1 MSIPRIEKPIF
12 MIGMPRSGTTAISE
26 AISLHRDLGWFSNY
40 LGRVPFLPHLTLLDR
55 ITSHPSYGWRLR
67 GKKSQSKSVASFLRR
82 FLPHT
87 DEAFP
92 IWDRCCGDKFLWE
105 YLIGQTATE
114 TEKNCISKY
123 MLRVLRYQ
131 KKRRFFTKLTGP
143 PRICYL
149 SSIFPD
155 AYFVHVIRDPRG
167 VISSLKNVYFWKV
180 GKGPAELWWKNG
192 MPKEYIQE
200 LEDCGKSPAALG
212 AMQWKRVVE
221 LTWEERLLLPPEQ
234 FIEIRYEDFVQDPY
248 SILRDVFK
256 FLELDDSVEAHQYL
270 STFGDIRN
278 MNYKFCENLTAE
290 EIGVIER
297 ITAHTA
303 HEAGYIF
310 EQ

>member
-1 MSIPRIEKPIF
+1 
-12 MIGMPRSGTTAISE
+12 
-26 AISLHRDLGWFSNY
+26 
-40 LGRVPFLPHLTLLDR
+40 
-55 ITSHPSYGWRLR
+55 
-67 GKKSQSKSVASFLRR
+67 
-82 FLPHT
+82 
-87 DEAFP
+87 
-92 IWDRCCGDKFLWE
+92 
-105 YLIGQTATE
+105 
-114 TEKNCISKY
+114 
-123 MLRVLRYQ
+123 
-131 KKRRFFTKLTGP
+131 
-143 PRICYL
+143 
-149 SSIFPD
+149 
-155 AYFVHVIRDPRG
+155 
-167 VISSLKNVYFWKV
+167 
-180 GKGPAELWWKNG
+180 